1 MAEESKDF
9 EVETVA
15 HSVSELE
22 RLIAKGDATIVL
34 DLPRNTSITAALWG
48 ELVERGLK
56 NNASVKMARPIP
68 DDVCPKCGAH
78 MSAGKAMMDPVSD
91 DFSDALPSNA
101 NLVDCIKCHECGY
114 SETLAKHP

>member
-1 MAEESKDF
+1 MANESKEF

-22 RLIAKGDATIVL
+22 RLIAEGDATIVL

-48 ELVERGLK
+48 ELVARGLR
-56 NNASVKMARPIP
+56 NNAIVKMARPIP

-78 MSAGKAMMDPVSD
+78 MSAGKAMMDPVND
-91 DFSDALPSNA
+91 DFSGAYPMNA
-101 NLVDCIKCHECGY
+101 SLDCIKCHKCGY
-114 SETLAKHP
+114 SETLAKRP